1 MFEGPATY
9 IPCIE
14 ELVVTNVNAVVIKPD
29 TAIRLEARRHMTDR
43 NGIEREAGQQWLE
56 RKVGAYMPGVDEIIK
71 EQCVQARVL
80 TEKTALHVRATK
92 SFTDIYNEKRKAGDE
107 WLVTN
112 EMAETHIPSVNEH
125 IVGVVN
131 ITTLTNRQFC
141 VVLNP
146 YDADGTQKL
155 GSWPYIICY
164 GRLLYIIC
172 YVPLL
177 PSRTRRTE
185 SNVTVLCR
193 PP

>member
-1 MFEGPATY
+1 M
-9 IPCIE
+9 
-14 ELVVTNVNAVVIKPD
+14 TNVNAVVIKPD